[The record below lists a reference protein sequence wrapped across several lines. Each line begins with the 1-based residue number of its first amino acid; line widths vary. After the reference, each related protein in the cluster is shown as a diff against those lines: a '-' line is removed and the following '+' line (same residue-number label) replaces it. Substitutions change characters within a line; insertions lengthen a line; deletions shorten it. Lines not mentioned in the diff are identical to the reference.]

1 MQAGGVERAY
11 ELVVPKS
18 YDGTK
23 PYAVVF
29 GLHALTVSYKFIP
42 SMVGFELAD
51 RYHFIGVAPSG
62 RLNGTTPFW
71 MAAPTPDNYDVQF
84 IGALLDRLEA
94 TMCIDPS
101 HVFSTGMSNGAQM
114 SSLLACRM
122 PDRITAIAPVSG
134 EEFLAPCDGAPVP
147 IMAFHGSV
155 DPILPYAGGGLNAT
169 TIAAQNYWKGA
180 VPAGM
185 PAPLG
190 IDASM
195 QRWARHNHC
204 DAKYVETRVAPH
216 VRRRTWQHCDAATI
230 LYVEDGA
237 GHNWPGKRFPQFE
250 AQFGP
255 GTTEIDATA
264 LMFKFF
270 FDGPDPVES
279 AGATATTA
287 SLRSFCA
294 RFTALMSIV
303 EQVPADGRP
312 NIAAATQLVALQ
324 QQLVDSAPDAAS
336 KDAAAHAADV
346 ALANAGGRPPTPQEQ
361 AASSNAVAQLHG
373 RCAAGS

>member
-1 MQAGGVERAY
+1 
-11 ELVVPKS
+11 
-18 YDGTK
+18 
-23 PYAVVF
+23 VF
-29 GLHALTVSYKFIP
+29 GLHALTVSYKFMP

-51 RYHFIGVAPSG
+51 RYHFIGVSPSG
-62 RLNGTTPFW
+62 RLNGPTPFW
-71 MAAPTPDNYDVQF
+71 MAAPTRDNYDVQF

-101 HVFSTGMSNGAQM
+101 RVFSTGMSNGAQM

-147 IMAFHGSV
+147 IMAFHGSA
-155 DPILPYAGGGLNAT
+155 DPILPYKGGGLNAT
-169 TIAAQNYWKGA
+169 TIAAQNYWKGS

-190 IDASM
+190 IDESM

-216 VRRRTWQHCDAATI
+216 VRRRTWQHCEAATI
-230 LYVEDGA
+230 LYVVDGA
-237 GHNWPGKRFPQFE
+237 GHSWPGKPVPQFE

-264 LMFKFF
+264 LMFQFF
-270 FDGPDPVES
+270 FDGSSPS
-279 AGATATTA
+279 AGTTSTA
-287 SLRSFCA
+287 SLRPFCG
-294 RFTALMSIV
+294 RFAALMSIV
-303 EQVPADGRP
+303 DQVPADGRP

-324 QQLVDSAPDAAS
+324 QQLVDTAPDASS
-336 KDAAAHAADV
+336 KDAAAHVADV
-346 ALANAGGRPPTPQEQ
+346 ALANAGGRAATPRER
-361 AASSNAVAQLHG
+361 AASSSGIEQLNR
-373 RCAAGS
+373 RCAAGP